1 MMGNLGKKINDIRLK
16 DKLILI
22 YVSVGIIPMVILLI
36 FCYHQMNQLLLEK
49 ETTTFQSYLHQTVE
63 NLENQIAI
71 YDHLSNYIAFN
82 DTISD
87 VVRYQDNSYRS
98 YEQISKFL
106 DPTISSLR
114 YFHEE
119 VEQITIY
126 TECVKVEHD
135 TTLIPY
141 EKLSGETWLETV
153 EQDHQI
159 HWFVSAEE
167 KDRKVFL
174 ARCMPAMLQNG
185 YQGILYIQ
193 IAYDSIFS
201 AFEQILRPNYGIYIL
216 DRQGRLVYDYSQ
228 YEEGYQQYALS
239 LENFKKEYRKKDGSY
254 TFLTESLEETGW
266 KAVLYTP
273 TAMIVSFTQPLI
285 LISVVALMLCSLA
298 MVLLLMITSK
308 LIVSRLTGLICAI
321 DDVRKGNMDTFIE
334 ENTDKDEIGVLIRSF
349 REMMERLR
357 FLIHEV
363 YESRIT
369 QKKLE
374 MRALQAQ
381 INPHFLYN
389 SLSLINWKALEA
401 DQEEISKITLALS
414 AFYRTSLNKG
424 RNILKIRDELNN
436 MSSYMEIQLIMH
448 DYEFD
453 FEVEAEEEIMEYET
467 LNLILQPLVENAIDH
482 GIDLKTNGERGR
494 IKIRG
499 WKEQEEIYLSVED
512 NGVGMEEEKL
522 RNLVTTKSKGYG
534 VRNIDERIKL
544 YYGEEYGIYAESR
557 VGAGTKVTVRF
568 PVKEFNARED

>member
-1 MMGNLGKKINDIRLK
+1 MKNLGKRINDIRLK
-16 DKLILI
+16 DKLIMI
-22 YVSVGIIPMVILLI
+22 YVSIGIFPMVILLI

-49 ETTTFQSYLHQTVE
+49 ETTSFQSYLHQTAE
-63 NLENQIAI
+63 NLENKIAI
-71 YDHLSNYIAFN
+71 YDNLSNYIAFN
-82 DTISD
+82 DTVSD
-87 VVRYQDNSYRS
+87 VVKYQENSYES
-98 YEQISKFL
+98 YDKISKFL

-119 VEQITIY
+119 VERITVY
-126 TECVKVEHD
+126 TECAEVEHD
-135 TTLIPY
+135 LTLIPY
-141 EKLSGETWLETV
+141 EKLSEEPWLETV
-153 EQDHQI
+153 ERDNQI
-159 HWFVSAEE
+159 HWFVSEE
-167 KDRKVFL
+167 GKDRKVFS

-193 IAYDSIFS
+193 IDYESIFS
-201 AFEQILRPNYGIYIL
+201 SFEQVLRPNYGIYIL
-216 DRQGRLVYDYSQ
+216 DRYGGLVYDYSQ
-228 YEEGYQQYALS
+228 YENGYQQYALS
-239 LENFKKEYRKKDGSY
+239 LEDFKKEYRKNDGSY
-254 TFLTESLEETGW
+254 TFLTENLEETGW
-266 KAVLYTP
+266 RAVLYTP
-273 TAMIVSFTQPLI
+273 TAMIVSYTQPLI
-285 LISVVALMLCSLA
+285 LISVVALMLCGFA
-298 MVLLLMITSK
+298 MVFLLIVTSK

-334 ENTDKDEIGVLIRSF
+334 ENTDKDEIGALIRSF

-357 FLIHEV
+357 FLINEV

-414 AFYRTSLNKG
+414 SFYRTSLNKG
-424 RNILKIRDELNN
+424 RNILKVRDELNN

-482 GIDLKTNGERGR
+482 GIDLKTDGERGR

-499 WKEQEEIYLSVED
+499 WREQEVICLSVED

-522 RNLVTTKSKGYG
+522 QNLVTTKSKGYG

-544 YYGEEYGIYAESR
+544 YYGEEYGLYAESKIG
-557 VGAGTKVTVRF
+557 VGSKVTVRF
-568 PVKEFNARED
+568 PVKEFQVKEN

>member
-1 MMGNLGKKINDIRLK
+1 MGNLGKRINDIPLK
-16 DKLILI
+16 NKLILI
-22 YVSVGIIPMVILLI
+22 YVSIGIIPIVILLI
-36 FCYHQMNQLLLEK
+36 FCYHQMNQLILEK
-49 ETTTFQSYLHQTVE
+49 ETTTFQSYLHQTAE

-71 YDHLSNYIAFN
+71 YDDLSNYIVFN

-114 YFHEE
+114 CFHKE
-119 VEQITIY
+119 VEQITVY

-141 EKLSGETWLETV
+141 EELSEETWLETV
-153 EQDHQI
+153 EQDNQI
-159 HWFVSAEE
+159 HWFVSAEG
-167 KDRKVFL
+167 KDRKVFS

-185 YQGILYIQ
+185 NQGILYIQ

-201 AFEQILRPNYGIYIL
+201 VFEQVLRLNYGIYIL
-216 DRQGRLVYDYSQ
+216 DRYGRLVYDYSQ

-239 LENFKKEYRKKDGSY
+239 LEKFKEEYRKNDGSY
-254 TFLTESLEETGW
+254 TFLTENLEETGW

-273 TAMIVSFTQPLI
+273 TAMIVSYTQPLI
-285 LISVVALMLCSLA
+285 LISVVALMLCSCA
-298 MVLLLMITSK
+298 MVLLLMVTSK

-321 DDVRKGNMDTFIE
+321 NDVRKGNMDTFIE
-334 ENTDKDEIGVLIRSF
+334 ENTDKDEIGALIRSF
-349 REMMERLR
+349 HEMMERLR
-357 FLIHEV
+357 FLINEV

-424 RNILKIRDELNN
+424 KNILKIRDELNN

-482 GIDLKTNGERGR
+482 GIDLKTDGERGR

-499 WKEQEEIYLSVED
+499 WKEQEEICLSVED
-512 NGVGMEEEKL
+512 NGVGMEEEKF

-557 VGAGTKVTVRF
+557 AGVGTKVTVRF
-568 PVKEFNARED
+568 PVKEFKDRED